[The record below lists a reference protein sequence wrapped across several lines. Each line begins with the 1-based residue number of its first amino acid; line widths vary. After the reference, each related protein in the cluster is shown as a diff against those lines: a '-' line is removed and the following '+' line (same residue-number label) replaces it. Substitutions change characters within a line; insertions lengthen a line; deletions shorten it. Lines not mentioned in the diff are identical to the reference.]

1 MPLLTANSATDALG
15 RTFSAVNRA
24 IDILV
29 EAKILTPVKT
39 AQRNRVF
46 EAREL
51 IDAFTAL
58 ERQLASP
65 TGDTRTSPPVRAVP
79 SRPRRENRA

>member
-1 MPLLTANSATDALG
+1 MPVLTVTSAAESLS

-29 EAKILTPVKT
+29 EAKILTPVKVGS
-39 AQRNRVF
+39 RNRVF

-65 TGDTRTSPPVRAVP
+65 KSDTRTSPPARTVP
-79 SRPRRENRA
+79 SRPRRTG